1 MTFLLKSAWRE
12 IRNNRAFSLFYI
24 INLSL
29 GLVGFLTVDSFKSSL
44 QEKVS
49 NESKSLLG
57 ADFAIRARR
66 PLTEEEK
73 TSIQKLTPEKTEK
86 VQVVDFYS
94 MAMGPS
100 MKSRL
105 VKVVAMDPG
114 FPFYGK
120 FELKLQGSLNGSAHD
135 LLHNRENIWIYP
147 ELRKQLDVDL
157 GEFISIGQKK
167 FRVNDFVMNDAGL
180 QFQPA
185 ELAPKVFISRN
196 HLSETKLLGQ
206 GNTAFHNSLFK
217 LTSEDDYEKIIT
229 SIEQSISQPDI
240 QVFSHQKAGH
250 RAGRLLNYLSDFL
263 GLVSLVALF
272 LAILGSGYLFNGFI
286 VNKINDIAILL
297 SMGATK
303 KTAILT
309 FVVQLMIL
317 GLVAC
322 LPALTIVIIL
332 LPIASGVFQG
342 LIPNT
347 IELSINLKTVLLSF
361 AVAVLA
367 GGLLALPSLQKIKRL
382 NPSNLFREAS
392 KPGSFSNKW
401 WFIPLVPA
409 LLGFWGLTLFQSNS
423 WKLGNLFIIC
433 FFSSAL
439 ILFFL
444 SRYFLSWLEKI
455 FKHSTLPFRL
465 ATRSLSRNRSHSVT
479 GFLALGLG
487 VLLLTLIPQFQYS
500 LEKELGLD
508 QSYSKL
514 PKLFLFD
521 LQEDQVGPIVKILQ
535 KEGEKLEN
543 ITPWVRG
550 KLVKIKG
557 QSFSMS
563 HNKEKEMSPEERR
576 NNRFRNRGFNLSY
589 RDHLLESEEI
599 IKGRM
604 VSLEYNL
611 SSKQPVEISVEQ
623 KYAKSLEIDLNDE
636 LEIEVGG
643 VPILAKVVNIRRV
656 RWTSF
661 QPNFFVQMQPGVL
674 DQAPKTF
681 IATLNDLDAEKKEK
695 IQNLITQSFPTVSI
709 LDVERTGR
717 KILSIVKQMTWALQV
732 MAFLSILAGLV
743 ILYSISREKVHDQK
757 WDINLM
763 KILGASFKDLNNIVR
778 LEFGLLGLLA
788 SVLGVGLSSLV
799 SFILAEFIFDKV
811 WSFQILLPLGIVS
824 IVVLLCIITAEWATK
839 RTLREKP
846 SSILQEI

>member
-1 MTFLLKSAWRE
+1 
-12 IRNNRAFSLFYI
+12 
-24 INLSL
+24 
-29 GLVGFLTVDSFKSSL
+29 
-44 QEKVS
+44 
-49 NESKSLLG
+49 
-57 ADFAIRARR
+57 
-66 PLTEEEK
+66 
-73 TSIQKLTPEKTEK
+73 
-86 VQVVDFYS
+86 

-120 FELKLQGSLNGSAHD
+120 FELKLQGSLNESAHD

-185 ELAPKVFISRN
+185 DFSVKRIICLKPNFLK
-196 HLSETKLLGQ
+196 

-229 SIEQSISQPDI
+229 SIEKSISQPDV

-297 SMGATK
+297 SLGATK

-347 IELSINLKTVLLSF
+347 IELSINFKTVLLSF

-367 GGLLALPSLQKIKRL
+367 GGLLSLPSLQKIKRL

-401 WFIPLVPA
+401 WFIPLLPA

-455 FKHSTLPFRL
+455 FKHSTLPLRL

-500 LEKELGLD
+500 LEK
-508 QSYSKL
+508 
-514 PKLFLFD
+514 
-521 LQEDQVGPIVKILQ
+521 
-535 KEGEKLEN
+535 N
-543 ITPWVRG
+543 
-550 KLVKIKG
+550 
-557 QSFSMS
+557 
-563 HNKEKEMSPEERR
+563 
-576 NNRFRNRGFNLSY
+576 
-589 RDHLLESEEI
+589 
-599 IKGRM
+599 
-604 VSLEYNL
+604 
-611 SSKQPVEISVEQ
+611 SV
-623 KYAKSLEIDLNDE
+623 
-636 LEIEVGG
+636 
-643 VPILAKVVNIRRV
+643 
-656 RWTSF
+656 
-661 QPNFFVQMQPGVL
+661 
-674 DQAPKTF
+674 
-681 IATLNDLDAEKKEK
+681 
-695 IQNLITQSFPTVSI
+695 
-709 LDVERTGR
+709 
-717 KILSIVKQMTWALQV
+717 
-732 MAFLSILAGLV
+732 
-743 ILYSISREKVHDQK
+743 
-757 WDINLM
+757 
-763 KILGASFKDLNNIVR
+763 
-778 LEFGLLGLLA
+778 
-788 SVLGVGLSSLV
+788 
-799 SFILAEFIFDKV
+799 
-811 WSFQILLPLGIVS
+811 
-824 IVVLLCIITAEWATK
+824 
-839 RTLREKP
+839 
-846 SSILQEI
+846 